1 MKYLFL
7 ICLLHI
13 GGGCHKSG
21 KYIESLQNQIDSLN
35 ANPAPTY
42 KPDLGEMMLGI
53 QAHHSKL
60 WSAGQNEN
68 WRLAAF
74 ESDEIKE
81 AVTDIQTFE
90 TERKESKLINMLNP
104 ALDSMNDAIVKKN
117 ILLFNK
123 SFELLTNTCNKCH
136 QVNNYDFNVIKIPDS
151 SPFTN
156 QDFRVNN

>member
-1 MKYLFL
+1 MQ
-7 ICLLHI
+7 
-13 GGGCHKSG
+13 
-21 KYIESLQNQIDSLN
+21 SLQNQIDSLN
-35 ANPAPTY
+35 AKPVPSY
-42 KPDLGEMMLGI
+42 KPDLGDFMLGF

-60 WSAGQNEN
+60 WSAGQNQN
-68 WRLAAF
+68 WKLAAF

-81 AVTDIQTFE
+81 AITDIQTFE
-90 TERKESKLINMLNP
+90 TDRNEIKLITMLNP
-104 ALDSMNDAIVKKN
+104 ALDSINDAIVKKN

-123 SFELLTNTCNKCH
+123 SFEFLTVTCNKCH